1 MTPAPHERRGR
12 RDGPDGSYE
21 ADPDRSERT
30 LFFLTVG
37 LLAFGG
43 LLYLVL
49 SQF

>member
-1 MTPAPHERRGR
+1 MSMPGKSRGAR
-12 RDGPDGSYE
+12 RDPAGSYE
-21 ADPDRSERT
+21 ANPDRSERT

-37 LLAFGG
+37 LLVFGG